1 MVTSLMLAAQ
11 AHSAHAFV
19 LSKSNSET
27 PVVFSSNT
35 TLLVSTAV
43 NSNIS
48 PTSVSS
54 SASNFIYPAVSG
66 RCQFVNDFIVDTETS
81 VLAYSPVS
89 TDFVSYVLNSFDL
102 LLIHVWRDFYHLRPM
117 TFNLW
122 FLCFTSFLYVSL
134 IFTVYFIF

>member
-89 TDFVSYVLNSFDL
+89 TDLSVYVRL
-102 LLIHVWRDFYHLRPM
+102 LSHARHRRRADEPRGFEPHRGVEGGRSGAVTGRQRG
-117 TFNLW
+117 
-122 FLCFTSFLYVSL
+122 VQ
-134 IFTVYFIF
+134 

>member
-1 MVTSLMLAAQ
+1 MLAAQ

-89 TDFVSYVLNSFDL
+89 TEYIPYVLFLFHLITVWSDFSHFFVLAYDGSF
-102 LLIHVWRDFYHLRPM
+102 
-117 TFNLW
+117 
-122 FLCFTSFLYVSL
+122 SQFLYIVNDIL
-134 IFTVYFIF
+134 HFLY